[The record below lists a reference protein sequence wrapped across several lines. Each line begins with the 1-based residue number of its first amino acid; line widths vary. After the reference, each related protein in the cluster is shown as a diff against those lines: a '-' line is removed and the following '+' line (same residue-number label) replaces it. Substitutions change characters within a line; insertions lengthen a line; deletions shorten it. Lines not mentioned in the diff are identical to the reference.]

1 MVRNLKAEFCVVF
14 NFMAEIIRPIYV
26 EKEEGVGSVLSRI
39 GSTSE
44 QKLALVFPPNS
55 ALFRN
60 VLEVE
65 LLKKEVDRL
74 KKEVRI
80 ITSDP
85 AQAELAQGL
94 GFNSSRE
101 TEANQETDKFLED
114 FYGTKEKKTISPLIK
129 PEMSDIVSS
138 KIGRTDKIAV
148 KISAEEK
155 SFSEPDFNEEEK
167 KTKETTQAQTE
178 ELRDI
183 PRVEPI
189 SLTEEDINQTQE
201 AVKKE
206 EKPKEKTIFK
216 IKKPKIFLNALTIS
230 PLKKIFITLLLV
242 AVLVFVLTATF
253 IFPKA
258 DIAIKPARERAQLS
272 IDVIFDTGAKAVDF
286 EGNTV
291 PSQIF
296 KMTKAVSQEFT
307 ATKEEDISK
316 KATGIIT
323 IYNAY
328 SSQSQALV
336 KTTRFEAPDGK
347 IFRLLNTVTVPA
359 AKIEGGSI
367 MASSIDAEVIADVA
381 GESYN
386 ITPSDFT
393 IPGFKG
399 TDKYKGF
406 YGKSKLAM
414 KGGLVKKGLVVGQED
429 VSKAETL
436 LKEKLLTEAKDELKK
451 QMGEEFILIN
461 ESLTADITENVSQPA
476 VGDPAD
482 KFTLTLKALA
492 QGFAYKKKDL
502 GDLVEEKIALKVS
515 DKRLTLPDTRTET
528 FTSNDINFT
537 SGKSNFT
544 LAVEEDISWKIDEVR
559 LKEVLSGK
567 NESEAKQAVALFPEI
582 DSAKFSLWPFWITRI
597 PKDIRKIEIGVDY

>member
-1 MVRNLKAEFCVVF
+1 
-14 NFMAEIIRPIYV
+14 MAEIIRPIYI

-39 GSTSE
+39 GNTSE
-44 QKLALVFPPNS
+44 QKLALVFPPDS

-94 GFNSSRE
+94 GFNSGRE
-101 TEANQETDKFLED
+101 TMANQETDKFLED

-138 KIGRTDKIAV
+138 KIGRTDKVAV
-148 KISAEEK
+148 KMSAEEK
-155 SFSEPDFNEEEK
+155 SFSEPDFSEEK
-167 KTKETTQAQTE
+167 TATTKEAYQSQTE
-178 ELRDI
+178 ELKSI

-189 SLTEEDINQTQE
+189 SLTEEDINQSQE
-201 AVKKE
+201 PVNKE

-216 IKKPKIFLNALTIS
+216 IKKPKISFSALTAS

-242 AVLVFVLTATF
+242 AVLVFVMTATF

-258 DIAIKPARERAQLS
+258 DIVIKPARERAQLS
-272 IDVIFDTGAKAVDF
+272 IDVVFDTGAKAVDF
-286 EGNTV
+286 EENTI

-296 KMTKAVSQEFT
+296 KMTKTVSQEFM

-328 SSQSQALV
+328 SSQPQTLV
-336 KTTRFEAPDGK
+336 KVTRFEAPDGK
-347 IFRLLNTVTVPA
+347 IFRLVNTVIVPA

-367 MASSIDAEVIADVA
+367 AASSIDAEVIADVA

-386 ITPSDFT
+386 IAPSDFT

-399 TDKYKGF
+399 TDRYKGF

-429 VSKAETL
+429 VSKAEAL

-451 QMGEEFILIN
+451 QMGEEFVLIN

-476 VGDPAD
+476 AGDPAD

-492 QGFAYKKKDL
+492 QGFAYKKKDV

-528 FTSNDINFT
+528 FTSNDINFIRQLKKT
-537 SGKSNFT
+537 LVGKLTKSGSRKFYPEKMN
-544 LAVEEDISWKIDEVR
+544 
-559 LKEVLSGK
+559 LKPNKQLLFSPKLILQNSHYGLSG
-567 NESEAKQAVALFPEI
+567 
-582 DSAKFSLWPFWITRI
+582 
-597 PKDIRKIEIGVDY
+597 

>member
-1 MVRNLKAEFCVVF
+1 V
-14 NFMAEIIRPIYV
+14 
-26 EKEEGVGSVLSRI
+26 
-39 GSTSE
+39 
-44 QKLALVFPPNS
+44 
-55 ALFRN
+55 
-60 VLEVE
+60 
-65 LLKKEVDRL
+65 
-74 KKEVRI
+74 
-80 ITSDP
+80 
-85 AQAELAQGL
+85 
-94 GFNSSRE
+94 
-101 TEANQETDKFLED
+101 ANQETDKFLED

-138 KIGRTDKIAV
+138 KIGRTDKVAI

-155 SFSEPDFNEEEK
+155 SFSEPDFSGEKTTTAEE
-167 KTKETTQAQTE
+167 TYQSQTE
-178 ELRDI
+178 ELRSI

-189 SLTEEDINQTQE
+189 SLTEEDINQAQE
-201 AVKKE
+201 PVNKE
-206 EKPKEKTIFK
+206 EKPKEKAIFK
-216 IKKPKIFLNALTIS
+216 IKKPKISFSALTVS

-258 DIAIKPARERAQLS
+258 DITIKPARERAQLS
-272 IDVIFDTGAKAVDF
+272 IDVAFDTNAKAVDF
-286 EGNTV
+286 EENTV

-328 SSQSQALV
+328 SSQVQALV

-347 IFRLLNTVTVPA
+347 IFRLVNTVTVPA

-367 MASSIDAEVIADVA
+367 IASSIDAEVIADVA
-381 GESYN
+381 GEGYN
-386 ITPSDFT
+386 ISPSDFT

-414 KGGLVKKGLVVGQED
+414 KGGLIKKGIVVGQED
-429 VSKAETL
+429 ISNAETL
-436 LKEKLLTEAKDELKK
+436 LKEKLLADAKEELKK
-451 QMGEEFILIN
+451 QMGEEFILID
-461 ESLTADITENVSQPA
+461 ESLAADITENVSQPS
-476 VGDPAD
+476 VGEPAD

-502 GDLVEEKIALKVS
+502 GDLIEEKIALKVS
-515 DKRLTLPDTRTET
+515 DKRLTLPDTRTEA
-528 FTSNDINFT
+528 FASNEMNFAG
-537 SGKSNFT
+537 GKSSFT
-544 LAVEEDISWKIDEVR
+544 LAVEEDVSWKIDEIR

-582 DSAKFSLWPFWITRI
+582 DSAEFSLWPFWITRI
-597 PKDIRKIEIGVDY
+597 PKDIRKIQIGVDYSKKID